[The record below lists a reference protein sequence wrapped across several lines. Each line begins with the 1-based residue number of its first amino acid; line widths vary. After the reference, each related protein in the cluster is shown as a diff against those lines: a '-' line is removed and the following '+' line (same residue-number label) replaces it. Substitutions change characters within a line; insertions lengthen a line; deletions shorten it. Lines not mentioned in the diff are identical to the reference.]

1 MITSRMY
8 GPRGGTFVGGG
19 MAIGTV
25 IMIFCFGLL
34 VVVEL
39 FFSKGTDYERQE
51 YSVYD
56 DPEFDGLD
64 GCGVIGY
71 SMDDLNKELYDEK

>member
-1 MITSRMY
+1 
-8 GPRGGTFVGGG
+8 
-19 MAIGTV
+19 MAVGTV
-25 IMIFCFGLL
+25 IMIVCLVLL

-39 FFSKGTDYERQE
+39 YFNKGADDEGQE

-64 GCGVIGY
+64 GCGVLGQ
-71 SMDDLNKELYDEK
+71 STDDLNKNRGGWK

>member
-1 MITSRMY
+1 
-8 GPRGGTFVGGG
+8 
-19 MAIGTV
+19 MAVGTV
-25 IMIFCFGLL
+25 IMIVCLGLL
-34 VVVEL
+34 VFVEL
-39 FFSKGTDYERQE
+39 FFNKGADDEGQE

-71 SMDDLNKELYDEK
+71 SIDDLNKELYDEK